1 MVREQRSPPPETR
14 TTRFYEIARVKT
26 IGLTGGIGSGKS
38 TIAQVFKQLG
48 AAVYIS
54 DARAKALY
62 TEDVALKNAVQARF
76 GKDVYRGNSLQRHL
90 LAERVFNDAQALTDL
105 NTLVHPRVALDFQKW
120 KAEQTAAYVV
130 KEAAILIETGG
141 HRDCDAVIVVTAPED
156 VRAERVMKR
165 DGVTASDVQ
174 ARMSRQWS
182 DAQRLPY
189 ATHTLANDNSTLLVP
204 LIEALDR
211 EFRS

>member
-1 MVREQRSPPPETR
+1 VLFRS
-14 TTRFYEIARVKT
+14 
-26 IGLTGGIGSGKS
+26 IGITGGIGSGKS
-38 TIAQVFKQLG
+38 TIAQVFRHLG

-62 TEDVALKNAVQARF
+62 TEDPELKRAVQKRF
-76 GKDVYRGNSLQRHL
+76 GEDVYRGNVLQRQR
-90 LAERVFNDAQALTDL
+90 LAQRVFNDAQALADL
-105 NTLVHPRVALDFQKW
+105 NALVHPRVALDFQKW
-120 KAEQTAAYVV
+120 KAEQTTPYLV

-156 VRAERVMKR
+156 VRTARVMKR

-174 ARMSRQWS
+174 ARMSRQWT

-204 LIEALDR
+204 LIESLDR